1 MAIALFGKLE
11 YNSWI
16 PPGLESELLIGSW
29 NHLQNNNLMVVLM
42 INKIAL
48 FKIESVDLY
57 AFDTSS
63 DVPPLR
69 IGINN
74 GIQEI
79 FDAIERK
86 AADLLDIIKL
96 HNPDIE
102 ELLGRHPSFEGQEI
116 KAAMAPD
123 VAISVSTKQRL

>member
-1 MAIALFGKLE
+1 M
-11 YNSWI
+11 
-16 PPGLESELLIGSW
+16 LIGSW

-102 ELLGRHPSFEGQEI
+102 ELWSRHPCFEKEDIQRD
-116 KAAMAPD
+116 MAPGI
-123 VAISVSTKQRL
+123 AQSVSTKRRL